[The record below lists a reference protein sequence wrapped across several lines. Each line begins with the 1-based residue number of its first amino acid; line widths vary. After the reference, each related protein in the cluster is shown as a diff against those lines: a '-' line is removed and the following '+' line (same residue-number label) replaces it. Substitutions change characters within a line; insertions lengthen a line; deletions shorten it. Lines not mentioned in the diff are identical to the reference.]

1 MIDKTPE
8 TCQPR
13 VEITNEDLQAAL
25 RDMHTYMDISIDDLK
40 TLCTLAAQH
49 AQERMLQKIPVRDIM
64 TTQVITIGPDADI
77 HYASQRLAD
86 HKIKGLPV
94 VDEENIVIGI
104 ITEADILEITG
115 VIRGHSI
122 RDVLRHLL
130 GEPVQPIPEGT
141 SLRKFMSVPAIT
153 TGPDADIRRAAKMMI
168 DRKVKRL
175 PVVDDQGKL
184 LGIVS
189 RSDIIRRVGINDVA

>member
-1 MIDKTPE
+1 L
-8 TCQPR
+8 
-13 VEITNEDLQAAL
+13 EITDEDLQAAL

-40 TLCTLAAQH
+40 TLCALAAQH
-49 AQERMLQKIPVRDIM
+49 AQERVLQRIPVRDIM
-64 TTQVITIGPDADI
+64 TTPVITIGPDADI
-77 HYASQRLAD
+77 HNASQILTD
-86 HKIKGLPV
+86 HKISGLPV

-104 ITEADILEITG
+104 ITEADILEMTG
-115 VIRGHSI
+115 INRGHTI
-122 RDVLRHLL
+122 RDLIRHLL

-141 SLRKFMSVPAIT
+141 SLKKFMSTPAIT
-153 TGPDADIRRAAKMMI
+153 IDPDADIRRAAKIMI

-189 RSDIIRRVGINDVA
+189 RSDIVRQVGVNDVA